1 MTKYIKGTTTYTGN
15 KNITLWSNM
24 HHWVYF
30 ILGMLTAT
38 GIIIGLVM
46 FQVVYGAELKS
57 SNSASVN
64 LTKDNCYSTYQSNK
78 TCIDSCVF
86 K

>member
-46 FQVVYGAELKS
+46 FISIVYGAEIKM
-57 SNSASVN
+57 SASVLPN
-64 LTKDNCYSTYQSNK
+64 PCNVAMEHAREVCGK
-78 TCIDSCVF
+78 
-86 K
+86 